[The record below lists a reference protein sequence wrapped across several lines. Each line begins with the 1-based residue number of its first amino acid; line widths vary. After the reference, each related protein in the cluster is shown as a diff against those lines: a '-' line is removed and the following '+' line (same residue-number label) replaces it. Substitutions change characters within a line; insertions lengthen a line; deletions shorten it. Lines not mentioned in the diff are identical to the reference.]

1 MIAYF
6 GVLLIYVHCN
16 GGCALIGLN
25 CIMKTLKTLL
35 IFIITAG
42 SISVYAQTA
51 PKPTQPEYP
60 GGLPAIELFLRQQ
73 LMYPEQAHKQGVEGR
88 VVVGFM
94 INEQGRVVSP
104 KIVKSIH
111 PALDS
116 EAVRVVQLMPRWKPG
131 MKDKTPIVAPVVL
144 PIVFELTG
152 KAAK

>member
-1 MIAYF
+1 MKLFSSLLKCVLIASSF
-6 GVLLIYVHCN
+6 
-16 GGCALIGLN
+16 
-25 CIMKTLKTLL
+25 
-35 IFIITAG
+35 
-42 SISVYAQTA
+42 SVSAQTA

-60 GGLPAIELFLRQQ
+60 GGLPAIEAFLAQQ
-73 LMYPEQAHKQGVEGR
+73 LIYPEQAHKQGVEGR

-94 INEQGRVVSP
+94 INEQGKVVSP
-104 KIVKSIH
+104 KIVKSVH